1 MISSP
6 KQVRAVASV
15 TLMRVATS
23 RTCPAISSAARCRSR
38 CMPDAASS
46 SRNTSILLSSHV
58 RLGTWQVFHPP
69 ATEPG
74 YIRTR
79 GRDNPAVLSP
89 LSPLA
94 VPLSPESRHRGTPLE
109 VIWLFPERSR
119 LSRLMLGER
128 AGSQQLGDA
137 MPDDNARADD
147 DTRKLRAR
155 FPRWGILF
163 DPLESVW
170 VAVRGKRTLVAA
182 SSPEKLTEQVEAAAR
197 GEAGPDEGARTQTW
211 RALRKHGRG

>member
-1 MISSP
+1 VDVLTVLQRCPVTRADPGDVRNWLFGSCSP
-6 KQVRAVASV
+6 
-15 TLMRVATS
+15 S
-23 RTCPAISSAARCRSR
+23 RR
-38 CMPDAASS
+38 DA
-46 SRNTSILLSSHV
+46 
-58 RLGTWQVFHPP
+58 
-69 ATEPG
+69 
-74 YIRTR
+74 
-79 GRDNPAVLSP
+79 
-89 LSPLA
+89 
-94 VPLSPESRHRGTPLE
+94 LE
-109 VIWLFPERSR
+109 VIWLFPRRFR
-119 LSRLMLGER
+119 LPRLMLGER

>member
-1 MISSP
+1 
-6 KQVRAVASV
+6 
-15 TLMRVATS
+15 
-23 RTCPAISSAARCRSR
+23 
-38 CMPDAASS
+38 
-46 SRNTSILLSSHV
+46 
-58 RLGTWQVFHPP
+58 
-69 ATEPG
+69 
-74 YIRTR
+74 
-79 GRDNPAVLSP
+79 
-89 LSPLA
+89 
-94 VPLSPESRHRGTPLE
+94 
-109 VIWLFPERSR
+109 
-119 LSRLMLGER
+119 MLGER

-163 DPLESVW
+163 DPLESVG

-211 RALRKHGRG
+211 RALRKHGRS